1 MCIRRI
7 VAKAG
12 MENDEDDDEVEDDD
26 DDVEVEG
33 ELLGEHKREPTLFE
47 SANFF
52 LKKFYSSLH
61 LTLV

>member
-1 MCIRRI
+1 
-7 VAKAG
+7 